1 MAEIGGTEKDYLSR
15 VEKQLSRYTHPLFE
29 WEAVEGSPGVDII
42 IRLKITDLYDSL
54 YRLSL
59 KPREIEA
66 QGFEWDFQRQLYNC
80 LHDYLVEMFE
90 RSPHITEL

>member
-1 MAEIGGTEKDYLSR
+1 VAEMDGARKDYLSR
-15 VEKQLSRYTHPLFE
+15 VENQLSRYAHPLFE

-42 IRLKITDLYDSL
+42 IRLKITGLYDSP

-66 QGFEWDFQRQLYNC
+66 QGFEWDFQRQLFNC
-80 LHDYLVEMFE
+80 LHDYVVEMFE